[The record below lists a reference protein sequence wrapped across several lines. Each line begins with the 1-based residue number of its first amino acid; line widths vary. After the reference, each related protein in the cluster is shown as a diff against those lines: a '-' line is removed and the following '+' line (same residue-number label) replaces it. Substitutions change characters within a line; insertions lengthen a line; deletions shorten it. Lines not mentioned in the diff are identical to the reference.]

1 VGRDAQV
8 SIGLAVPGRPI
19 RSLVAEDRSA
29 AGVRDQTGPDG
40 AAAPYATACPHEGV
54 VTRGWPHP
62 AVEVVANGTTVYEVI
77 LRKPVVRVL

>member
-1 VGRDAQV
+1 
-8 SIGLAVPGRPI
+8 
-19 RSLVAEDRSA
+19 
-29 AGVRDQTGPDG
+29 
-40 AAAPYATACPHEGV
+40 V